1 MIMKGLPQKEAVIL
15 SLLIGVGD
23 TYGLDL
29 VERSG
34 GQLRRGTVYVTL
46 NRMEDKGLV
55 ESWTEPA
62 KAGEQGPPRRC
73 YRATGEGKA
82 VFNAWSVAM
91 RQTTPWLAGLG
102 LDFQNTW

>member
-1 MIMKGLPQKEAVIL
+1 MKGLPQKEAVIL
-15 SLLIGVGD
+15 SLLIGSGD

-29 VERSG
+29 VERSN

-55 ESWTEPA
+55 ESWTESA

-82 VFNAWSVAM
+82 AFNVWAVAL
-91 RQTTPWLAGLG
+91 RQTTHGLAKLG
-102 LDFQNTW
+102 LNLGGA

>member
-1 MIMKGLPQKEAVIL
+1 MKGLPQKEAMIL
-15 SLLIGVGD
+15 SLLIGSGD
-23 TYGLDL
+23 SYGLDL
-29 VERSG
+29 VERSK

-62 KAGEQGPPRRC
+62 KEGQQGPPRRR

-82 VFNAWSVAM
+82 ALNVWTIAM
-91 RQTTPWLAGLG
+91 RQTTPWLANLG
-102 LDFQNTW
+102 LDLGGA